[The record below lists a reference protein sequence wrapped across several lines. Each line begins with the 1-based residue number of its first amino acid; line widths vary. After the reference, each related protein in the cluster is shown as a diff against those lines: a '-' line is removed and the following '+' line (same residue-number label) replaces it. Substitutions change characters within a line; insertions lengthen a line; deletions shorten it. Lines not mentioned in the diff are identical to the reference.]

1 MNEPI
6 IIEEFDP
13 NWEIKYKDAKNRIL
27 EKIGQF
33 VIAIEHIGSTAISG
47 LASKPIIDILIGLHS
62 LDDAK
67 KCIPLIIDLGYEYI
81 PEHERVLPERRYF
94 RKPKKGFGKREFH
107 LHMVE
112 FNSDFWTKQ
121 ILFRDYIKTH
131 PEALIEYEKLK
142 QNLAEK
148 YRDNRQAYTDG
159 KDEFIQKILEKAKK
173 AINL

>member
-33 VIAIEHIGSTAISG
+33 VIAIEHIGSTAISC

-67 KCIPLIIDLGYEYI
+67 KCIPL
-81 PEHERVLPERRYF
+81 
-94 RKPKKGFGKREFH
+94 
-107 LHMVE
+107 
-112 FNSDFWTKQ
+112 
-121 ILFRDYIKTH
+121 
-131 PEALIEYEKLK
+131 
-142 QNLAEK
+142 
-148 YRDNRQAYTDG
+148 
-159 KDEFIQKILEKAKK
+159 
-173 AINL
+173 